1 MIAVLLITAL
11 FVFISVYFYF
21 RAEKLQ
27 QAIVALKRDTAKAHK
42 ENQAFSKSMS
52 LIASNSEESFKKRL
66 ELLIKKNLNTCAANE
81 ITLIQPL
88 INNYALIFKACL
100 VKKGKLHV
108 TSKQCFSALDSN
120 LYKEFLDTIIKK
132 DNKIQRLWNSNDFI
146 GFISLIEALLVKY
159 EKQSQDKVAVEE
171 GSTAA

>member
-1 MIAVLLITAL
+1 M
-11 FVFISVYFYF
+11 
-21 RAEKLQ
+21 
-27 QAIVALKRDTAKAHK
+27 
-42 ENQAFSKSMS
+42 
-52 LIASNSEESFKKRL
+52 
-66 ELLIKKNLNTCAANE
+66 
-81 ITLIQPL
+81 
-88 INNYALIFKACL
+88 
-100 VKKGKLHV
+100 HV
-108 TSKQCFSALDSN
+108 TAKQCFSALDSN